1 MKKQTPKSKY
11 THIPKKKK
19 KKKANW
25 KLSIWSKAKVNFKG
39 LANDH
44 RKPKPFWVRLKRI
57 PTKVADNYLVL
68 AIA

>member
-19 KKKANW
+19 KATW
-25 KLSIWSKAKVNFKG
+25 KLSIWLIAKVNIKG

-44 RKPKPFWVRLKRI
+44 RKPKPFWVSLKRI